1 MNRERAI
8 AIVKVFLVSILLVFG
23 GSAALYNQTMR
34 LLSLHENGVVA
45 QGTVVGLQSL
55 KIGFPFNKHYLVQTE
70 AGIISVPVL
79 ISKELEYDTK
89 VVVLYDPRD
98 HDNAIVGA
106 KGKDLFSY
114 FSRHKEAW
122 NILFLTAFVVLGL
135 YGVAATIPAI
145 TRARS

>member
-1 MNRERAI
+1 
-8 AIVKVFLVSILLVFG
+8 
-23 GSAALYNQTMR
+23 MR

-45 QGTVVGLQSL
+45 QGTVVGLQSV

-79 ISKELEYDTK
+79 ISKELEYDAK
-89 VVVLYDPRD
+89 VTVLYDPSD

-114 FSRHKEAW
+114 FSRRKEAW
-122 NILFLTAFVVLGL
+122 NILFLTVFVALGL
-135 YGVAATIPAI
+135 YGLSATIPAI
-145 TRARS
+145 TRGRS